1 MGALE
6 RVLGSV
12 SAQIG
17 FDPQV
22 DLRQLVPAAANGD
35 VSRVNL
41 FWKMVRLRNGVSH
54 KL

>member
-6 RVLGSV
+6 RALGNV
-12 SAQIG
+12 SSQIG
-17 FDPQV
+17 FDPEV
-22 DLRQLVPAAANGD
+22 DLRKLVPGARNGD